1 MELQYVR
8 EMSFNRDT
16 KFEVYK
22 QNDGLYTIKYAEY
35 FKDCGW
41 RYICD
46 DVNCTRETVQDML
59 GEDIFNF

>member
-1 MELQYVR
+1 MELEYVT
-8 EMSFNRDT
+8 EMSFNKDT

-22 QNDGLYTIKYAEY
+22 QNNGLYTIKHAEY
-35 FKDCGW
+35 FQDCGW
-41 RYICD
+41 LYISE

>member
-1 MELQYVR
+1 MELEYVT
-8 EMSFNRDT
+8 EMSFNKDT

-22 QNDGLYTIKYAEY
+22 QNNGLYTIKYAEY
-35 FKDCGW
+35 FQDCGW
-41 RYICD
+41 RYISD